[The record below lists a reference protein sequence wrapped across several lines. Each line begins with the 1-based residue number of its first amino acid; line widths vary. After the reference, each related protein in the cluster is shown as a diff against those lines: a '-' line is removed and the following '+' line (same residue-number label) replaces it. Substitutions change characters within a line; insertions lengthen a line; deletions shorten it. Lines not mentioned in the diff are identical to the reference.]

1 MDFKE
6 LMEKI
11 KSENGEVPRP
21 LELLGQLD
29 EGQVIRFVSERQ
41 SVMSGTAIPPKYKAL
56 TAMAVGI
63 ALDSPACILNNVKQA
78 KKAGAT
84 TEEIV
89 EAFTIA
95 KFAKSATAMASSMP
109 AFEWLVNNK

>member
-6 LMEKI
+6 LMEKM
-11 KSENGEVPRP
+11 KKENGEVPRP

-29 EGQVIRFVSERQ
+29 EGQAMRFVSDRQ
-41 SVMSGTAIPPKYKAL
+41 AAMSGTAIPAKYKAL
-56 TAMAVGI
+56 IALAVGI
-63 ALDSPACILNNVKQA
+63 ALDSPACVLNNTKQA

-89 EAFTIA
+89 EAFIVA
-95 KFAKSATAMASSMP
+95 KFAKSASAMASSMP